1 MQGAGHACRMP
12 VLLRFAGAN
21 LWRFPDLQEHERLSE
36 REPPARALETASF
49 MSGSEA
55 WDYLS
60 CRCHDRVM
68 VINEFPALGQ
78 RIFIVSVFS

>member
-12 VLLRFAGAN
+12 VLLQPAGAHA
-21 LWRFPDLQEHERLSE
+21 WRLPDLQEHGRLSE
-36 REPPARALETASF
+36 REPPARALENAPI
-49 MSGSEA
+49 MVGSET
-55 WDYLS
+55 WNYLS

-68 VINEFPALGQ
+68 VTNVFPALGQ